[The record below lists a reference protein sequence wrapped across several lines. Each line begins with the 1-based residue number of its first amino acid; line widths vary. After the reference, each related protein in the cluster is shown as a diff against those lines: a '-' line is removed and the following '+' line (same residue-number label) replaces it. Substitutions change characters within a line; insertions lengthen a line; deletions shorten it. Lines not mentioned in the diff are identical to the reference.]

1 MLMLA
6 TAGFK
11 PCETTDES
19 SKYTDDTCALCP
31 APADGFDAKRG
42 VAVCRNC
49 AEGDA

>member
-6 TAGFK
+6 TVGLK

-19 SKYTDDTCALCP
+19 SKYTDGTCALCS
-31 APADGFDAKRG
+31 APAEGVDAQRG